1 MAVKK
6 TDKKVV
12 SKASAKPAP
21 KKVEKPAPKKVAK
34 PAPKKVEEKPKK
46 APEKKS
52 GGSVYHVSKRDDGK
66 WEIKLAKIAGKA
78 GATISLHDTKEEAMA
93 AAKELSESQNRKVLV
108 HKSKGPN
115 KGKVHKI

>member
-6 TDKKVV
+6 TDKKVAP
-12 SKASAKPAP
+12 KKEAAKPAP
-21 KKVEKPAPKKVAK
+21 KKAPAKAAAK
-34 PAPKKVEEKPKK
+34 PAPKK

-52 GGSVYHVSKRDDGK
+52 GGSVYHVSKREDGK

>member
-6 TDKKVV
+6 TDKKVA
-12 SKASAKPAP
+12 SKKEAAKPAP
-21 KKVEKPAPKKVAK
+21 KKAPAKAAAK
-34 PAPKKVEEKPKK
+34 PAPKK

-52 GGSVYHVSKRDDGK
+52 GGSVYHVSKREDGK